1 MLHALSLLGDA
12 EVDADIDRQL
22 TRLTKLTTHHIL
34 PTTYYL
40 LPTTYYLLPTAY
52 YLLKGAVE
60 ESVARFYIA
69 SIALALQ
76 YLHSLEVSIE

>member
-22 TRLTKLTTHHIL
+22 TRLTKLTTHHI
-34 PTTYYL
+34 